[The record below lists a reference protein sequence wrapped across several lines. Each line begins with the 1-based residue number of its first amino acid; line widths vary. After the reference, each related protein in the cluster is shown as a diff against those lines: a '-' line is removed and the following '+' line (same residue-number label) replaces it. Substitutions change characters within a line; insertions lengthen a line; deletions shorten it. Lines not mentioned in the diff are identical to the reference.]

1 MSKVRPETESP
12 RLMYRV
18 SEKHLAEIREAAKE
32 HGVKLSSVLRTATE
46 FYLESLQNGTA
57 PAPQDLRKGP
67 NSLTRT
73 EMRYK
78 VKESRPAVSSSAAR
92 NPAA

>member
-12 RLMYRV
+12 RLMYRM
-18 SEKHLAEIREAAKE
+18 SQKHLDDIRAAAEA
-32 HGVKLSSVLRTATE
+32 HGVKVSSVLRTATE

-57 PAPQDLRKGP
+57 PAPQDLRLGP
-67 NSLTRT
+67 NALKRD